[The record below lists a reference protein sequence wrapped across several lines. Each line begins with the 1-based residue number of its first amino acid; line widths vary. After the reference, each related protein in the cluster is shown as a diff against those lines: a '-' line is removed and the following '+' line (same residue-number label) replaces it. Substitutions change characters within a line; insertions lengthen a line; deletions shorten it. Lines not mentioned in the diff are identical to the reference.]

1 MPMYDFRCPAC
12 GDFEALVAVS
22 ERDQAQHCPDCGQ
35 TVRRLVSMPRLAVIS
50 AAVRQ
55 AHETNERSVHEPRLR
70 SRHSCCS
77 GGRCSH
83 QKTRPQARA
92 ALQQSKNR
100 QARPWMLGH

>member
-1 MPMYDFRCPAC
+1 MPMYDFRCPVC

-22 ERDQAQHCPDCGQ
+22 QLDQTKHCPDCGR
-35 TVRRLVSMPRLAVIS
+35 TVRRLVSMPRLAVVS

-55 AHETNERSVHEPRLR
+55 AHETNERSAHEPRPR

-77 GGRCSH
+77 GGSCSH
-83 QKTRPQARA
+83 QKTQPQART